1 MHQSPKPTRHSLLVL
16 MLAAVAGMMV
26 LQGCHFH
33 RYHHE
38 YVEYDEYDDHPR
50 YGSHH
55 N

>member
-1 MHQSPKPTRHSLLVL
+1 MRQSPKPKLSLLVL
-16 MLAAVAGMMV
+16 MLAAAGMMV

-38 YVEYDEYDDHPR
+38 YVEYDEYDEHPR

>member
-1 MHQSPKPTRHSLLVL
+1 MRQSPKPKLSLLVL
-16 MLAAVAGMMV
+16 MLAAAGFTV
-26 LQGCHFH
+26 LSGCHFH

-38 YVEYDEYDDHPR
+38 YTEIDEYDNHIR

>member
-1 MHQSPKPTRHSLLVL
+1 MRQSPKAKLSLLVL
-16 MLAAVAGMMV
+16 MLAAAGCFV
-26 LQGCHFH
+26 LTGCHFH

-38 YVEYDEYDDHPR
+38 LYEYDEFEEHPR